1 MHCKWLNSM
10 VCELYLNKGVK
21 KKKNQQCMLLS
32 LITLLCSQ
40 NPHAT
45 VFLMSPE
52 FLPGRLSGLFA
63 ALPLCTGRSRG
74 QRVSREE
81 WVPALVL
88 WFGKPRMLFGVQ
100 FLWCSTLIC
109 VLIYATDVFHQNKPL
124 LRAHCVPGTVLDAR
138 DTAVKETKL
147 PPS

>member
-21 KKKNQQCMLLS
+21 KKTQQCMLLS

-63 ALPLCTGRSRG
+63 ALCAMEGA
-74 QRVSREE
+74 E
-81 WVPALVL
+81 
-88 WFGKPRMLFGVQ
+88 GKESVEKSESQP
-100 FLWCSTLIC
+100 
-109 VLIYATDVFHQNKPL
+109 
-124 LRAHCVPGTVLDAR
+124 
-138 DTAVKETKL
+138 
-147 PPS
+147 